1 MSFLKNKAK
10 TFLIFLFILAII
22 LLIYT
27 FLLYK
32 ELIPSNASTLRTTS
46 FMVGIALFFILGGI
60 SGVFETSK
68 GWLGGITSGII
79 LVLIISLFKLFSH
92 SLNDWL
98 LIIKYLCYIISSM
111 LGGMIGINFNKASKK
126 N

>member
-10 TFLIFLFILAII
+10 TFLIFLFILAIT

-32 ELIPSNASTLRTTS
+32 ELISSTASSLRITS
-46 FMVGIALFFILGGI
+46 FIIGIILFFILGGI
-60 SGVFETSK
+60 SGIFETSK

-79 LVLIISLFKLFSH
+79 LVIIISIFKLCSH
-92 SLNDWL
+92 SLNDWS
-98 LIIKYLCYIISSM
+98 LIIKYVCYVGSSM
-111 LGGMIGINFNKASKK
+111 IGGMIGINFNKEKK
-126 N
+126 